1 MEHMLSLCKA
11 HIKNAQYVQEMNYS
25 TWSLK
30 RRARTDLLK
39 KNDWVLMKRP
49 GSIRG
54 ARLRWEGPY
63 LFKGYRDPETKR
75 KAVLQ
80 DNKGQKWYRASN
92 QVRKYYPRLDF
103 TKLYMDRIKEI
114 DDQEPTGKEIEM
126 RFVEE
131 TYNAPSFVTLRIAEK
146 LTRIRKVVGF
156 LPAAKTPRFNL

>member
-1 MEHMLSLCKA
+1 
-11 HIKNAQYVQEMNYS
+11 MNYF

-39 KNDWVLMKRP
+39 KNDWVLVKRP

-54 ARLRWEGPY
+54 ARLGWEGPY
-63 LFKGYRDPETKR
+63 MFKGYRDKETKR
-75 KAVLQ
+75 KTVLQ

-114 DDQEPTGKEIEM
+114 DDREPTGKEIEM

-131 TYNAPSFVTLRIAEK
+131 TYKRALICYFKDCGEVNKDNKGSGFPSGCKDSSV
-146 LTRIRKVVGF
+146 
-156 LPAAKTPRFNL
+156 

>member
-1 MEHMLSLCKA
+1 VQSSY
-11 HIKNAQYVQEMNYS
+11 IKNAQYVQKMNYS
-25 TWSLK
+25 TWILK
-30 RRARTDLLK
+30 SRARADLLK

-75 KAVLQ
+75 KTVLQ

-103 TKLYMDRIKEI
+103 TKLYMDRFKEI

-126 RFVEE
+126 CFVEE

-146 LTRIRKVVGF
+146 LTRIRKAVGF
-156 LPAAKTPRFNL
+156 LPAKKTPRFNL